1 MKEQKSPVNWIL
13 ESLISNDESLIGL
26 YKYIDSYLEFSQCLR
41 IMKQIGS
48 NQRIAENYDENLYEL
63 CQNILFPALEKF
75 SIEKDESQQLSS
87 DLLEQAGWVIE
98 AQEEERVILSKDLLE
113 LEEKYNKNI
122 DEQIL
127 NKSIWRNKGSILSRS
142 LLASGR
148 KPPLN
153 FCQNDENE

>member
-1 MKEQKSPVNWIL
+1 
-13 ESLISNDESLIGL
+13 
-26 YKYIDSYLEFSQCLR
+26 
-41 IMKQIGS
+41 MKQIGS